1 MASDTAHARGD
12 IGAVSKLERRKA
24 GIGGTTLCQPC
35 LFCVKEIQDMIIRI
49 YSDITDNESVR
60 YGCAGCSYENIADAL
75 AAMPED
81 DDTID
86 LRIDCRGGLISAGW
100 AIVDALRATG
110 KTIKATIEGYCGSMA
125 IAILLAASDRT
136 GARHAL
142 LHAHRACFPPYTLA
156 DSYND
161 RDLEKLA
168 EDLRTEN
175 NRLLDFYVERTGS
188 DRATLEALMDEDK
201 DIDMERALELGFIH
215 RIAEPMSASTAKK
228 RWLKQETPKSNNMAK
243 NAFIEAFRAFA
254 AALGQKVN
262 ITEEDDKQNYV
273 LVAADGTELNI
284 NKPEGE
290 EIAVGD
296 AATPDGEYV
305 LEDGRKVKIEGG
317 VITEIESADTDDPEN
332 KKRKCNLTDEE
343 AAQLQ
348 QENADLKAEVERLQ
362 AELEEAKK
370 AAEQAAENKEILEIV
385 NKAGG
390 RAWLDKVSASGYKPK
405 VAPKPNNNVQ
415 KLTKMQKRIAELQGK
430 SEE

>member
-1 MASDTAHARGD
+1 
-12 IGAVSKLERRKA
+12 
-24 GIGGTTLCQPC
+24 
-35 LFCVKEIQDMIIRI
+35 MIIRI

-81 DDTID
+81 DDIID

-175 NRLLDFYVERTGS
+175 ARLLDFYVERTGS

-228 RWLKQETPKSNNMAK
+228 RWPKQETPKSNNMAK

-290 EIAVGD
+290 DIAVGD
-296 AATPDGEYV
+296 EATPDGEFI
-305 LEDGRKVKIEGG
+305 LEDGRKIKIEGG

>member
-1 MASDTAHARGD
+1 
-12 IGAVSKLERRKA
+12 
-24 GIGGTTLCQPC
+24 
-35 LFCVKEIQDMIIRI
+35 MIIRI

-228 RWLKQETPKSNNMAK
+228 RWPKKDETPKSNNMAK

-348 QENADLKAEVERLQ
+348 QENAELKSEVERLQ

-370 AAEQAAENKEILEIV
+370 QIESPEDRAIVEIV
-385 NKAGG
+385 KKAGG
-390 RAWLDKVSASGYKPK
+390 REWLSKVTSSNYKPK
-405 VAPKPNNNVQ
+405 QVNGGSKNTQKVSKVQ
-415 KLTKMQKRIAELQGK
+415 QRIAELK
-430 SEE
+430 SKE

>member
-1 MASDTAHARGD
+1 
-12 IGAVSKLERRKA
+12 
-24 GIGGTTLCQPC
+24 
-35 LFCVKEIQDMIIRI
+35 MIIRI

-228 RWLKQETPKSNNMAK
+228 RWPKQETPKSNNMAK

-290 EIAVGD
+290 DIAVGD
-296 AATPDGEYV
+296 QATPDGEFI
-305 LEDGRKVKIEGG
+305 LEDGRKIKIEGG
-317 VITEIESADTDDPEN
+317 VITEIESADTGDPEN

>member
-1 MASDTAHARGD
+1 
-12 IGAVSKLERRKA
+12 
-24 GIGGTTLCQPC
+24 
-35 LFCVKEIQDMIIRI
+35 MIIRI

-125 IAILLAASDRT
+125 IAVLLAASDRT

-228 RWLKQETPKSNNMAK
+228 RWPKQETPKSNNMAK

-290 EIAVGD
+290 DIAVGD
-296 AATPDGEYV
+296 QATPDGEFI
-305 LEDGRKVKIEGG
+305 LEDGRKIKIEGG

>member
-1 MASDTAHARGD
+1 
-12 IGAVSKLERRKA
+12 
-24 GIGGTTLCQPC
+24 
-35 LFCVKEIQDMIIRI
+35 MIIRI

-142 LHAHRACFPPYTLA
+142 LHAHRACFPPYSLA
-156 DSYND
+156 ASYND

-188 DRATLEALMDEDK
+188 DLATLEALMDEDK

-228 RWLKQETPKSNNMAK
+228 RWLKKDETPKSNNMAK

-296 AATPDGEYV
+296 AATPDGEFV

>member
-1 MASDTAHARGD
+1 
-12 IGAVSKLERRKA
+12 
-24 GIGGTTLCQPC
+24 
-35 LFCVKEIQDMIIRI
+35 MIIRI

-228 RWLKQETPKSNNMAK
+228 RWPKKDETPKSNNMAK

-284 NKPEGE
+284 NKPE

>member
-1 MASDTAHARGD
+1 
-12 IGAVSKLERRKA
+12 
-24 GIGGTTLCQPC
+24 
-35 LFCVKEIQDMIIRI
+35 MIIRI

-81 DDTID
+81 DDAID

-290 EIAVGD
+290 DIAVGD
-296 AATPDGEYV
+296 QATPDGEFI
-305 LEDGRKVKIEGG
+305 LEDGRKIKIEGG
-317 VITEIESADTDDPEN
+317 VITEIEKEEPAVDPDPN
-332 KKRKCNLTDEE
+332 NLTDEE
-343 AAQLQ
+343 IA
-348 QENADLKAEVERLQ
+348 ELKSEVERLQ

-405 VAPKPNNNVQ
+405 VSNKPSNTVK
-415 KLTKMQKRIAELQGK
+415 KLTKTQKRIAELQGK

>member
-1 MASDTAHARGD
+1 
-12 IGAVSKLERRKA
+12 
-24 GIGGTTLCQPC
+24 
-35 LFCVKEIQDMIIRI
+35 MIIRI

-228 RWLKQETPKSNNMAK
+228 RWPKQETPKSNNMAK

-290 EIAVGD
+290 DIAVGD
-296 AATPDGEYV
+296 QATPDGEFV
-305 LEDGRKVKIEGG
+305 LEDGRKIKIEGG